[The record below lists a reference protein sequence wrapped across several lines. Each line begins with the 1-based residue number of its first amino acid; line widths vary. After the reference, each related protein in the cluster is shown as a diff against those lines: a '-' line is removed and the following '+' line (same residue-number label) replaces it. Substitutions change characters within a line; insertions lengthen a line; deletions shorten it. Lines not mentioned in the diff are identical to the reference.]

1 MANKII
7 IKKSSVAGKVP
18 AAGDLEIGE
27 LAVNLAD
34 RALYSKDAGGSVV
47 QLGGG
52 SGSGDVV
59 GPSSATDNA
68 LVRFD
73 GTTGKLI
80 QNGLI
85 TSDDAGNVANINSIG
100 FDTTPTTVPTTEGSL
115 YWDSADG
122 IQTLS
127 LVMAGGNATQQIG
140 MEQYYRVKASSAIT
154 NGQVVMFTGT
164 VGASGALQGAP
175 ATGLTAATASYVMGV
190 ATQDIAYNG
199 WGYITA
205 FGLVRQIDTSAFTD
219 GAILYYNPSVAGG
232 LTTTVPSAPNA
243 KVQVCAV
250 VHAASNGSLFIRPS
264 FGGIL
269 GQYEGDV
276 NIASPLNGQLLI
288 RDQTSGKWV
297 NANLT
302 AGTGIGVT
310 NAAGSITVS
319 NSGVTSITGTASQV
333 TASAS
338 TGGVTLS
345 LPATI
350 NVDTSGNAATATSAG
365 KWTTA
370 RTLSFTGDATGSGSV
385 DGSANVAT
393 ALTLANTAVTAGSYT
408 NSAITVDAKGR
419 ITSASSGMAPVTSV
433 GATAPI
439 QSSGGV
445 TPTIS
450 ITQASGTTNGYL
462 SSTDWTT
469 FNNKGSGTVTSVTGT
484 SPVASSGGAT
494 PDISLASGYG
504 DTQNPYASKTAN
516 YVLAAPNGAA
526 GVPTFR
532 AIVAAD
538 IPTLNQNTTG
548 SAASVVG
555 TTATA
560 VQSAYQA
567 AINTTTPGLS
577 TYGVHFNGQ
586 TTADYA
592 SGITWNGG
600 TTTTN
605 ANAGIYVQGSGAYGT
620 KMYFATTDSYAIGSK
635 TAISI
640 DHTGLT
646 NFARARPTALG
657 NTMLDAGNYNSY
669 APSLTGS
676 GASGT
681 WGINVSGN
689 AVTANNA
696 SYAYNYTQGFN
707 NNWNS
712 DFQDAPAGSTILR
725 GDTSTGSATGGPGGT
740 WWFQQNMRHTNGSNY
755 WGTQVAWGWE
765 DNANTLRTRN
775 VTGGSYGSWVTY
787 LNSSNYSS
795 YAIAR
800 GGDDVTGVIHYNAN
814 QNTTGSN
821 PPLQAYGTSSG
832 AIMSFHRGGY
842 YAVNMGLDSDNV
854 FRIGGWSAAAN
865 RLQMDMSG
873 NLTMAG
879 NVTASSDERLKKNW
893 RPVAD
898 GFVNELAKIKSGV
911 FDRVDEELT
920 QVGVSAQSLQK
931 LLPEAVQIDAN
942 DMLSVAYGNAAMV
955 SCIELAKSL
964 MKATKTIERLEARIN
979 TLEAMHTKE

>member
-7 IKKSSVAGKVP
+7 LKKSSVAAKVP
-18 AAGDLEIGE
+18 LATDLEIGE

-34 RALYSKDAGGSVV
+34 QKLYSKNAAGTVI

-85 TSDDAGNVANINSIG
+85 TSDDAGNVANINSLG

-122 IQTLS
+122 IQTLN

-140 MEQYYRVKASSAIT
+140 EEQYYRVKASSAIT

-164 VGASGALQGAP
+164 VGASGGLTAAP

-190 ATQDIAYNG
+190 ATQDIALNG

-205 FGLVRQIDTSAFTD
+205 FGLVRNINTSAFTD
-219 GAILYYNPSVAGG
+219 GAILYYDPSVAGG
-232 LTTTVPSAPNA
+232 LTTTIPSAPNA

-250 VHAASNGSLFIRPS
+250 VHAAANGSLFIRPS

-419 ITSASSGMAPVTSV
+419 ITAASSGTAPVTSV

-484 SPVASSGGAT
+484 SPVTSSGGAT
-494 PDISLASGYG
+494 PAIGLASGYG

-516 YVLAAPNGAA
+516 YVLAAPNGTA
-526 GVPTFR
+526 GAPTFR

-548 SAASVVG
+548 TAGNVSGTVAIANGGTGATSAA
-555 TTATA
+555 TALSNLGA
-560 VQSAYQA
+560 QA
-567 AINTTTPGLS
+567 AATAINTSNIGSQSVNYATSAGNADTLDGQHGAYYQPASTAITTSNIGSQSVNYATSAGSASSASSATSATSTPLLAKLTDYTWSGNSLPQS
-577 TYGVHFNGQ
+577 FNQGIQTSFVDPSTFPSYGSVMTMNTYTGGGGALQMYVPYSPTYGGTGMQIRFGNYDVSGGNSW
-586 TTADYA
+586 TAWKTLLA
-592 SGITWNGG
+592 S
-600 TTTTN
+600 
-605 ANAGIYVQGSGAYGT
+605 
-620 KMYFATTDSYAIGSK
+620 D
-635 TAISI
+635 
-640 DHTGLT
+640 
-646 NFARARPTALG
+646 
-657 NTMLDAGNYNSY
+657 NYNSY
-669 APSLTGS
+669 APTLTGT

-681 WGINVSGN
+681 WGISISGN
-689 AVTANNA
+689 AATASNGGVTSVNGQTGAVTVSASVVAGMIYNSFTATASQTTFTTTNSYTSGKIDVYANGVRMVN
-696 SYAYNYTQGFN
+696 
-707 NNWNS
+707 
-712 DFQDAPAGSTILR
+712 
-725 GDTSTGSATGGPGGT
+725 GT
-740 WWFQQNMRHTNGSNY
+740 DVT
-755 WGTQVAWGWE
+755 
-765 DNANTLRTRN
+765 
-775 VTGGSYGSWVTY
+775 VTGG
-787 LNSSNYSS
+787 
-795 YAIAR
+795 
-800 GGDDVTGVIHYNAN
+800 
-814 QNTTGSN
+814 
-821 PPLQAYGTSSG
+821 TSVVFASG
-832 AIMSFHRGGY
+832 L
-842 YAVNMGLDSDNV
+842 AVN
-854 FRIGGWSAAAN
+854 
-865 RLQMDMSG
+865 
-873 NLTMAG
+873 T
-879 NVTASSDERLKKNW
+879 
-893 RPVAD
+893 
-898 GFVNELAKIKSGV
+898 
-911 FDRVDEELT
+911 RVDL
-920 QVGVSAQSLQK
+920 VY
-931 LLPEAVQIDAN
+931 PI
-942 DMLSVAYGNAAMV
+942 
-955 SCIELAKSL
+955 
-964 MKATKTIERLEARIN
+964 
-979 TLEAMHTKE
+979 

>member
-18 AAGDLEIGE
+18 ATGDLDIAE

-34 RALYSKDAGGSVV
+34 AKLFTKNASGTVI

-85 TSDDAGNVANINSIG
+85 TSDDAGNVANINSLG

-115 YWDSADG
+115 YWDSSDG
-122 IQTLS
+122 IQTLN

-140 MEQYYRVKASSAIT
+140 EEQYYRVKASSAIT

-164 VGASGALQGAP
+164 VGASGGLTAAP

-190 ATQDIAYNG
+190 ATQDIALNS

-205 FGLVRQIDTSAFTD
+205 FGLVRNIDTSAFTD

-232 LTTTVPSAPNA
+232 LTTTIPNAPNA
-243 KVQVCAV
+243 KIQVCAV
-250 VHAASNGSLFIRPS
+250 VYAAANGSLFIRPS

-419 ITSASSGMAPVTSV
+419 ITAASSGTAPVTSV

-494 PDISLASGYG
+494 PAISLASGYG
-504 DTQNPYASKTAN
+504 DTQNPFASKTAN
-516 YVLAAPNGAA
+516 YVLAAPNGTA
-526 GVPTFR
+526 GAPTFR

-548 SAASVVG
+548 SSGSCTGNAATA
-555 TTATA
+555 TTATTATNQSGGTVAATTGSFSGQVTSTVATGTSPFAITSTTLNTNLNADLLDGNHASAFYLASNPSGYTTNTGTVTNVATGTGLSGGPITTTGTISLANTA
-560 VQSAYQA
+560 VTAGSYTLASITVDAQGRITAASNGSATSAYIGARAQLFTA
-567 AINTTTPGLS
+567 SGTFTVPTGVTAVKVTLVGGGGGGAS
-577 TYGVHFNGQ
+577 YYGGGQ
-586 TTADYA
+586 TA
-592 SGITWNGG
+592 GG
-600 TTTTN
+600 TT
-605 ANAGIYVQGSGAYGT
+605 SFGAYC
-620 KMYFATTDSYAIGSK
+620 
-635 TAISI
+635 
-640 DHTGLT
+640 
-646 NFARARPTALG
+646 
-657 NTMLDAGNYNSY
+657 
-669 APSLTGS
+669 
-676 GASGT
+676 
-681 WGINVSGN
+681 
-689 AVTANNA
+689 
-696 SYAYNYTQGFN
+696 
-707 NNWNS
+707 
-712 DFQDAPAGSTILR
+712 
-725 GDTSTGSATGGPGGT
+725 SATGGAAGGAGAGGVGTGDLIYYGTTGGFGYAASTDQDGSGGSGGGGRSNNDGFNVGFSASGLLGGTGGVGGYNPGGT
-740 WWFQQNMRHTNGSNY
+740 HYSATGYGNGGYGNHAGGGGGGGGAIK
-755 WGTQVAWGWE
+755 W
-765 DNANTLRTRN
+765 
-775 VTGGSYGSWVTY
+775 VTGLTPGGTVTVTIG
-787 LNSSNYSS
+787 
-795 YAIAR
+795 A
-800 GGDDVTGVIHYNAN
+800 GGAASVNG
-814 QNTTGSN
+814 
-821 PPLQAYGTSSG
+821 QAGTAG
-832 AIMSFHRGGY
+832 ACL
-842 YAVNMGLDSDNV
+842 VE
-854 FRIGGWSAAAN
+854 W
-865 RLQMDMSG
+865 
-873 NLTMAG
+873 
-879 NVTASSDERLKKNW
+879 
-893 RPVAD
+893 
-898 GFVNELAKIKSGV
+898 
-911 FDRVDEELT
+911 
-920 QVGVSAQSLQK
+920 
-931 LLPEAVQIDAN
+931 
-942 DMLSVAYGNAAMV
+942 
-955 SCIELAKSL
+955 
-964 MKATKTIERLEARIN
+964 
-979 TLEAMHTKE
+979 

>member
-85 TSDDAGNVANINSIG
+85 TSDDAGNVANINSLG

-115 YWDSADG
+115 FWDSADG
-122 IQTLS
+122 NQTLS

-190 ATQDIAYNG
+190 ATQDIALND

-219 GAILYYNPSVAGG
+219 GAILYYDPSVAGG

-250 VHAASNGSLFIRPS
+250 VHAASNGSLFVRPS

-419 ITSASSGMAPVTSV
+419 ITAASSGTAPVTSV

-439 QSSGGV
+439 QSSGGI
-445 TPTIS
+445 TPT
-450 ITQASGTTNGYL
+450 
-462 SSTDWTT
+462 
-469 FNNKGSGTVTSVTGT
+469 
-484 SPVASSGGAT
+484 
-494 PDISLASGYG
+494 ISLASGYG

-516 YVLAAPNGAA
+516 YILAAPNGTA

-548 SAASVVG
+548 TAGNVSGTVAIANGGTGATSAATALSNLGAQAAATAINTSNIGSQSVNYATSAGNADTLDGQHGAYYQQASTAITTSNIGSQSVSYATSAGSATSATNADTLDGQHGSYYAPIASPTFTG
-555 TTATA
+555 TPAAPTATA
-560 VQSAYQA
+560 GT
-567 AINTTTPGLS
+567 NTTQLATTAFVTSAVAAVSGFPAGTIMLFRQTAAPTGWTKDTTNYDGSAMRVVTGTVSSGGSVAFTTAFASQTPTGSVSVSVGAGTLAVGIGTLAAAATTLS
-577 TYGVHFNGQ
+577 TAQ
-586 TTADYA
+586 LA
-592 SGITWNGG
+592 SH
-600 TTTTN
+600 
-605 ANAGIYVQGSGAYGT
+605 AH
-620 KMYFATTDSYAIGSK
+620 AIGSSMY
-635 TAISI
+635 TNNFYNTYTSGNVMIVDGGGPYVVGSTPGISRNAGVSNNGSGSSHS
-640 DHTGLT
+640 HTMSGSPSLS
-646 NFARARPTALG
+646 G
-657 NTMLDAGNYNSY
+657 
-669 APSLTGS
+669 APSVTS
-676 GASGT
+676 SSF
-681 WGINVSGN
+681 SGN
-689 AVTANNA
+689 AINLAVK
-696 SYAYNYTQGFN
+696 YC
-707 NNWNS
+707 
-712 DFQDAPAGSTILR
+712 
-725 GDTSTGSATGGPGGT
+725 
-740 WWFQQNMRHTNGSNY
+740 
-755 WGTQVAWGWE
+755 
-765 DNANTLRTRN
+765 
-775 VTGGSYGSWVTY
+775 
-787 LNSSNYSS
+787 
-795 YAIAR
+795 
-800 GGDDVTGVIHYNAN
+800 DVI
-814 QNTTGSN
+814 
-821 PPLQAYGTSSG
+821 
-832 AIMSFHRGGY
+832 F
-842 YAVNMGLDSDNV
+842 
-854 FRIGGWSAAAN
+854 
-865 RLQMDMSG
+865 
-873 NLTMAG
+873 
-879 NVTASSDERLKKNW
+879 
-893 RPVAD
+893 
-898 GFVNELAKIKSGV
+898 
-911 FDRVDEELT
+911 
-920 QVGVSAQSLQK
+920 
-931 LLPEAVQIDAN
+931 
-942 DMLSVAYGNAAMV
+942 
-955 SCIELAKSL
+955 
-964 MKATKTIERLEARIN
+964 ATKD
-979 TLEAMHTKE
+979 

>member
-7 IKKSSVAGKVP
+7 IKKSSVSGKVP
-18 AAGDLEIGE
+18 LPADLDVGE

-59 GPSSATDNA
+59 GPSSSTDNA

-85 TSDDAGNVANINSIG
+85 TSDDAGNVANINSLC

-122 IQTLS
+122 NQTLS
-127 LVMAGGNATQQIG
+127 LVMAGGNAVQQIG
-140 MEQYYRVKASSAIT
+140 EEQYYRVKASSAIT

-164 VGASGALQGAP
+164 VGASGALTGAP

-190 ATQDIAYNG
+190 ATQDIALNG

-219 GAILYYNPSVAGG
+219 GAILYYDPTVAGG
-232 LTTTVPSAPNA
+232 LTTTIPSAPNA

-250 VHAASNGSLFIRPS
+250 IHAAGNGSLFVRPS

-276 NIASPLNGQLLI
+276 NISSPLNGQLLI

-310 NAAGSITVS
+310 NAAGSITIS

-338 TGGVTLS
+338 TGSVTLS

-484 SPVASSGGAT
+484 APVASSGGAT
-494 PDISLASGYG
+494 PAISLASGYG
-504 DTQNPYASKTAN
+504 DTQNPFASKTAN
-516 YVLAAPNGAA
+516 YFLAAPNGVA
-526 GVPTFR
+526 GAPTFR

-548 SAASVVG
+548 SSGSCTGNAATATSA
-555 TTATA
+555 TTATTA
-560 VQSAYQA
+560 TNQSGGTVNATTGSFSGQVTSTVA
-567 AINTTTPGLS
+567 TGTSPFAITSTTLNSNLNADLLDGNHASAFYLATNPSGYTSNTGTVTNVATGTGLSGGPITTTGTISLANTTVSAGSYTLASITVDAQGRITAAS
-577 TYGVHFNGQ
+577 NG
-586 TTADYA
+586 TASA
-592 SGITWNGG
+592 FPS
-600 TTTTN
+600 
-605 ANAGIYVQGSGAYGT
+605 GT
-620 KMYFATTDSYAIGSK
+620 KMLFAQTAAPTGWTKDTVNYNDYALRVVTGTASSGGTVAFTTAFASQTPSGTVSSSFSSGSAASTTATGTISVSGGAVASTTATGTVGATTLATTQIPSHQ
-635 TAISI
+635 
-640 DHTGLT
+640 HTV
-646 NFARARPTALG
+646 
-657 NTMLDAGNYNSY
+657 YN
-669 APSLTGS
+669 
-676 GASGT
+676 
-681 WGINVSGN
+681 
-689 AVTANNA
+689 
-696 SYAYNYTQGFN
+696 
-707 NNWNS
+707 
-712 DFQDAPAGSTILR
+712 APASQA
-725 GDTSTGSATGGPGGT
+725 STGTAVAAPTGTQQSGATGGGLSHDHTFTGT
-740 WWFQQNMRHTNGSNY
+740 SHTHTFTQPSATFT
-755 WGTQVAWGWE
+755 GTAH
-765 DNANTLRTRN
+765 THT
-775 VTGGSYGSWVTY
+775 VTGSVSSSFSGSAINLAVKY
-787 LNSSNYSS
+787 L
-795 YAIAR
+795 
-800 GGDDVTGVIHYNAN
+800 DVI
-814 QNTTGSN
+814 
-821 PPLQAYGTSSG
+821 L
-832 AIMSFHRGGY
+832 
-842 YAVNMGLDSDNV
+842 
-854 FRIGGWSAAAN
+854 
-865 RLQMDMSG
+865 
-873 NLTMAG
+873 
-879 NVTASSDERLKKNW
+879 ASKD
-893 RPVAD
+893 
-898 GFVNELAKIKSGV
+898 
-911 FDRVDEELT
+911 
-920 QVGVSAQSLQK
+920 
-931 LLPEAVQIDAN
+931 
-942 DMLSVAYGNAAMV
+942 
-955 SCIELAKSL
+955 
-964 MKATKTIERLEARIN
+964 
-979 TLEAMHTKE
+979 